1 MRDLFRFLF
10 KIRNTLLFLVLMA
23 LSYAWTIAGNEH
35 HRAQAVGTANTA
47 VGRVYA
53 WRTDITEYTS
63 LRDVNLRL
71 ANENA
76 DLRRRDRSSYAP
88 VYSRFI
94 AFQDTI
100 HEVRYDILAARV
112 VNSTTHRQ
120 RNTIT
125 LDKGTQAG
133 VGPDMGVI
141 GTDGIVGVVSAAG
154 PRFSVVVSVLD
165 PELNTSVVLPRSGH
179 FGLLSWDTSDP
190 RTASVVDIGKHAPVK
205 QGDTLVTRGGDGI
218 FPPGIPVGVVTE
230 LRNDPSSNYH
240 TITVR
245 LTEDLTRSGPVY
257 VVKDL
262 AKMERDSLEAQ
273 VVRP

>member
-23 LSYAWTIAGNEH
+23 LSYAWTVAGNEH

-53 WRTDITEYTS
+53 WRTDITEYAD

-88 VYSRFI
+88 VHSRFI
-94 AFQDTI
+94 AFQDTV
-100 HEVRYDILAARV
+100 HEVRYDMLAARV

-120 RNTIT
+120 RNTLT

-179 FGLLSWDTSDP
+179 FGLLSWDTGDP

-218 FPPGIPVGVVTE
+218 F
-230 LRNDPSSNYH
+230 LRASRSAWSSKCGTTRAAT
-240 TITVR
+240 TI
-245 LTEDLTRSGPVY
+245 RSPCSSPRTSR
-257 VVKDL
+257 
-262 AKMERDSLEAQ
+262 AAARSTS
-273 VVRP
+273 